1 MNWLDWTIV
10 AILAL
15 STLLSLTRGFVK
27 EALSLLAWV
36 AAFLVST
43 TFSGRL
49 ASQLV
54 EFIANDSLRYASAYV
69 LLFAATLMLGS
80 LLNML
85 LAQLIKVTGLSGL
98 DRLLGTVFGF
108 ARGLVVVL
116 VLLFILRAVLPV
128 DEQQRIE
135 QSLLVPHLALVD
147 QWARQNFAD
156 AANSGHLPWL

>member
-10 AILAL
+10 AVLAL

>member
-1 MNWLDWTIV
+1 MNWIDW
-10 AILAL
+10 AIIAVLGL
-15 STLLSLTRGFVK
+15 STLLSLKRGFVK

-43 TFSGRL
+43 ALSARL
-49 ASQLV
+49 STQLADL
-54 EFIANDSLRYASAYV
+54 IANDSLRYVSAYV

>member
-15 STLLSLTRGFVK
+15 STLLSLSRGFVK

-36 AAFLVST
+36 AALLVST

-116 VLLFILRAVLPV
+116 VLLFVLRAVLPV

-135 QSLLVPHLALVD
+135 QSVLVPHLALVD
-147 QWARQNFAD
+147 QWARENFAD
-156 AANSGHLPWL
+156 AANNGHLPWL

>member
-1 MNWLDWTIV
+1 MNWLDWTIL

-15 STLLSLTRGFVK
+15 STLLSLSRGFVK

-43 TFSGRL
+43 TFSARL
-49 ASQLV
+49 STQLA

-85 LAQLIKVTGLSGL
+85 LAQLIKVTGLSGA

-116 VLLFILRAVLPV
+116 VLLFILRAVLPLE
-128 DEQQRIE
+128 EQQRIE
-135 QSLLVPHLALVD
+135 QSLLVPHLALVE

-156 AANSGHLPWL
+156 AAMPWLQ

>member
-1 MNWLDWTIV
+1 MNWIDWAII
-10 AILAL
+10 AILGL
-15 STLLSLTRGFVK
+15 STLLSLKRGFVK

-43 TFSGRL
+43 ALSGRL
-49 ASQLV
+49 STQLA
-54 EFIANDSLRYASAYV
+54 ELIANDSLRYASAYV

-85 LAQLIKVTGLSGL
+85 LAQVIKVTGLSGA

-116 VLLFILRAVLPV
+116 VMLFVVRAVLPV
-128 DEQQRIE
+128 EEQQSVE
-135 QSLLVPHLALVD
+135 QSLLVPHLSVVE
-147 QWARQNFAD
+147 QWARQNFSDVAD
-156 AANSGHLPWL
+156 SGHVPWL